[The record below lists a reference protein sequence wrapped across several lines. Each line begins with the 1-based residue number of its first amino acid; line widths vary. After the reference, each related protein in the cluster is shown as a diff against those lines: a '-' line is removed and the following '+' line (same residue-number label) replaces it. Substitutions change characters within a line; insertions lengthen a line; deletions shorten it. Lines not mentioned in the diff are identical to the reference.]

1 MRDPLWKC
9 RDDHLVDV
17 GRCYELTYC
26 LDWIRVTDHRIDA
39 LAGRV
44 LQKRYRELNDELSFL
59 SVRIPVRPRDQEGD
73 PALAGSGSTAYLGE
87 QQRRRRRAMRDHEY
101 VWLGFGHTAIVP
113 LRRCSG
119 QEEASRGGR
128 ALASFVGNP

>member
-9 RDDHLVDV
+9 RHDHLVDV
-17 GRCYELTYC
+17 GRCDELTHC

-44 LQKRYRELNDELSFL
+44 LQERYRELNDELSFL

-73 PALAGSGSTAYLGE
+73 PALAGSGSTAHLGE
-87 QQRRRRRAMRDHEY
+87 QQRGCRRAMCDHEY

-113 LRRCSG
+113 LRRCSR
-119 QEEASRGGR
+119 QDEASRRGR
-128 ALASFVGNP
+128 ALASLVGNP

>member
-1 MRDPLWKC
+1 MRNPLWQC

-44 LQKRYRELNDELSFL
+44 LQERYRELNDELSFL
-59 SVRIPVRPRDQEGD
+59 SVRIPVRPRDQQGD
-73 PALAGSGSTAYLGE
+73 PALAGSRPAAHLG
-87 QQRRRRRAMRDHEY
+87 QQPRRRRRAMRDHEN
-101 VWLGFGHTAIVP
+101 VWLGFGHIAIVP
-113 LRRCSG
+113 LR
-119 QEEASRGGR
+119 AR
-128 ALASFVGNP
+128 AR